1 MEFSRFLKIGG
12 RGIVFLYYPEESGKE
27 GSAGERGDAGREA
40 YSEWLV
46 LKCAV
51 ARKIV
56 KEGENG

>member
-1 MEFSRFLKIGG
+1 VEETFFFIT
-12 RGIVFLYYPEESGKE
+12 RGK
-27 GSAGERGDAGREA
+27 AERGTAGDTEEAGREA
-40 YSEWLV
+40 YREWLV

>member
-1 MEFSRFLKIGG
+1 VEEIFFFIT
-12 RGIVFLYYPEESGKE
+12 RGKSGKG
-27 GSAGERGDAGREA
+27 GSAGDTGDAGREA
-40 YSEWLV
+40 YNEWLV